1 MRWAGLAL
9 FVTLPACGQDLGAA
23 LAAASPTGV
32 KWVGYEVAMQPG
44 NGMVCKN
51 WQGGWNSGV
60 SSRQTKIM
68 LDGAKTLRVLF
79 RVDSGKV
86 EKMTLASDEC
96 EIDAGSQLVMMLP
109 GVSAEASVRYLA
121 KREDDTAMYA
131 ISLHR
136 DPLATETL
144 IALARDGSNAKRQ
157 KRAFFWLARS
167 KDPKADEFIGRLL
180 R

>member
-9 FVTLPACGQDLGAA
+9 FVTLPACGQDLGAV

-32 KWVGYEVAMQPG
+32 KWVGYEVAMQTG
-44 NGMVCKN
+44 IGTVCNNWNG
-51 WQGGWNSGV
+51 WAG
-60 SSRQTKIM
+60 SRQTKVM
-68 LDGAKTLRVLF
+68 LDGPKTLRVLF

-86 EKMTLASDEC
+86 EKMTLASEDC
-96 EIDAGSQLVMMLP
+96 EIEAGSQQLVMLP
-109 GVSAEASVRYLA
+109 GVSAAASVRYLA
-121 KREDDTAMYA
+121 KLEDDSALYA

-144 IALARDGSNAKRQ
+144 IAIARDGSQAKRQ
-157 KRAFFWLARS
+157 KKAFFWLARS
-167 KDPKADEFIGRLL
+167 KDPKADEFIGRIL